1 MSSERAREHWDQQ
14 APAYASDAGQ
24 RGYRRFLNLYEE
36 SCWRYIEP
44 ALPQV
49 DGSLVLETGC
59 GTGRW
64 VYRLAPMGY
73 KTVLSDLSSEM
84 IQGARER
91 VQRRGL
97 SDRVDSYHVLDI
109 CDMHS
114 LIAASFDL
122 VLALG
127 GPLTLAH
134 AAGQAVDELC
144 RVTKPGGH
152 VICDTANRYRTVLDL
167 VRDAEMCQLVE
178 VLDTGRFARP
188 DGLTDHRFS
197 PQELTDLFEARGM
210 AILHVA
216 GICPFFDFLPSR
228 EQASILDT
236 EEVFEI
242 MQDVARRYA
251 EDPFMVAL
259 SGRLLIVAEKAA

>member
-1 MSSERAREHWDQQ
+1 VSSESAREHWDKQ
-14 APAYASDAGQ
+14 APVYASDAGQ
-24 RGYRRFLNLYEE
+24 RGYRRFLELYEE

-49 DGSLVLETGC
+49 DGSLVLEAGC

-73 KTVLSDLSSEM
+73 QTVLSDLSPEM
-84 IQGARER
+84 IRGARDR
-91 VQRRGL
+91 VQQQGL

-114 LIAASFDL
+114 LAEASFDL

-127 GPLTLAH
+127 GPLTLARD
-134 AAGQAVDELC
+134 AGQAVDELC
-144 RVTKPGGH
+144 CVIKPGGQ
-152 VICDTANRYRTVLDL
+152 VICDTANRYRTALDL
-167 VRDAEMCQLVE
+167 VRDSKMSQLVE

-197 PQELTDLFEARGM
+197 PQELADLFEARGM
-210 AILHVA
+210 AVLHVV
-216 GICPFFDFLPSR
+216 GVCPFFGFLPSR
-228 EQASILDT
+228 EQVSILN
-236 EEVFEI
+236 EEDVFEM
-242 MQDVARRYA
+242 MQDVGRCYA
-251 EDPFMVAL
+251 EDPFVVAL
-259 SGRLLIVAEKAA
+259 SGRLLIVARRMA